1 MRGLLRSIA
10 MVLALAGCAASED
23 SDAARERRCERL
35 RDHLVGLRLVGANVD
50 LEAHR
55 AAIKQALGHKFID
68 TCASGL
74 TTDQINCALAES
86 DSARALECTRSSAS
100 TN

>member
-1 MRGLLRSIA
+1 MSIA
-10 MVLALAGCAASED
+10 TVLALAGCAASED
-23 SDAARERRCERL
+23 SDAARERLCERL

-68 TCASGL
+68 T
-74 TTDQINCALAES
+74 
-86 DSARALECTRSSAS
+86 ARAVSRLIRSTARSQHPTLHAHANALDPPLNELS
-100 TN
+100 M